1 MGMLF
6 MGIDAGTQGVR
17 CVIANEKGDL
27 IAAESSAFQVL
38 NTSQTPLWSEQSPLD
53 WARAT
58 EAAVTGC
65 IAQLNAKGLSAQELR
80 AIAIDGTSGTIV
92 PLDAEFRPLCP
103 GIMYNDPRAKAEA
116 AIVHAAMG
124 AHEKKLGL
132 RFGASFSLSRILWLL
147 RNRPELYERTRVF
160 AHQAD
165 YIAGLL
171 TGEYGVTDDSNA
183 LKTGFDPI
191 DKRWPEEIAALGIDL
206 GKLPAVVRSGE
217 AFARVNAEAAAR
229 FGLREGTPVV
239 GGATD
244 GTASALAAGAVR
256 EGAWASI
263 IGTTLVLKGVTR
275 ELILDPTGSSYSH
288 RLPGGEWLLGG
299 AGNVGGR
306 CLTLAANG
314 QSYDDINARAEAMI
328 PTGARCYP
336 LVGKG
341 ERFPFVD
348 PDFEGFYFGDIL
360 GDRLYPAL
368 MEGVGFVERLAFERM
383 QALGCSVG
391 DTICVSGGVCKS
403 DVWLK
408 IRASILNRRL
418 AVPRVVEA
426 AMGAALLAAIGET
439 GSIAAAAEAM
449 IQLERAV
456 DPDARLAKRY
466 EEIYAQFRRELARL
480 QSGGNDEHL

>member
-6 MGIDAGTQGVR
+6 MGVDAGTQGVR
-17 CVIANEKGDL
+17 CIIANETGDL
-27 IAAESSAFQVL
+27 IAAKSAAFESL
-38 NTSQTPLWSEQSPLD
+38 NIAQTPRWCEQSPII
-53 WARAT
+53 WAQAA
-58 EAAVTGC
+58 EEAVTGC
-65 IAQLNAKGLSAQELR
+65 IAQLTAKGLSARGIR

-92 PLDAEFRPLCP
+92 PLDAAFRPLCN
-103 GIMYNDPRAKAEA
+103 GIMYNDPRAKGEA

-124 AHEKKLGL
+124 AHERKLGL
-132 RFGASFSLSRILWLL
+132 WFGASFSLARILWFL
-147 RNRPELYERTRVF
+147 RNRPDIYEKTRVF

-171 TGEYGVTDDSNA
+171 TGEYCITDDSNA

-191 DKRWPEEIAALGIDL
+191 AKRWPKEIANLGIDMS
-206 GKLPAVVRSGE
+206 KLPVAVRSGE

-229 FGLREGTPVV
+229 FGLCEGTPVV

-256 EGAWASI
+256 EGSWASI

-314 QSYDDINARAEAMI
+314 RGYDEINARAEALI

-348 PDFEGFYFGDIL
+348 PDFEGFYRGDIL

-368 MEGVGFVERLAFERM
+368 MEGIGFVERLAFERM
-383 QALGCSVG
+383 QALGCAVG
-391 DTICVSGGVCKS
+391 DTICVSGGVCRS

-418 AVPRVVEA
+418 AVPKVAEA
-426 AMGAALLAAIGET
+426 AMGAALLAAVGET
-439 GSIAAAAEAM
+439 GSIASAAESM
-449 IQLERAV
+449 IQFERAV
-456 DPDARLAKRY
+456 EPDAELARRY
-466 EEIYAQFRRELARL
+466 GEIYSQFLRELAHL
-480 QSGGNDEHL
+480 QSGGDR